1 MDNDLRRKLFI
12 MMRSRKQWMPTCLE
26 LVGLGV
32 VLTGLWIINP
42 IVSVIGFGALL
53 LLLAQGISRR
63 DDT

>member
-1 MDNDLRRKLFI
+1 
-12 MMRSRKQWMPTCLE
+12 MRSRKQWMPTLLE

-42 IVSVIGFGALL
+42 IAAIIGFGALL
-53 LLLAQGISRR
+53 LLLAQGLSRR

>member
-1 MDNDLRRKLFI
+1 MRRKLFI
-12 MMRSRKQWMPTCLE
+12 MMRSRKQWMPTLLE

-42 IVSVIGFGALL
+42 IAAIIGFGALL
-53 LLLAQGISRR
+53 LLLAQGLSRR